1 MAKARRGSPW
11 TNLLLL
17 VWLVSCYAVTIA
29 VFGLTSRP
37 RPADVAIVFGS
48 LVRDGQPSPRLAAR
62 LEAGRKLYAE
72 HLAKRLYVSGATGK
86 EGYDESA
93 VMRAWLLAHGVP
105 DSAVVRDSL
114 GRNSHL
120 TGVNAAAFMKAHGLK
135 EATVVSQYFHIAR
148 ATLACEQQGIDVT
161 GASAAVHMEWR
172 DLYSLG
178 REMVALPVYAVTGR
192 STR

>member
-1 MAKARRGSPW
+1 MARRRGSPW
-11 TNLLLL
+11 PTILLG
-17 VWLVSCYAVTIA
+17 VWLIGVYALTIA
-29 VFGLTSRP
+29 LYGVTSRA

-62 LEAGRKLYAE
+62 LEAGRKLYADQ
-72 HLAKRLYVSGATGK
+72 LARVLYVSGATGK

-114 GRNSHL
+114 GKNSHL
-120 TGVNAAAFMKAHGLK
+120 TGVNAAAFMKARGYK
-135 EATVVSQYFHIAR
+135 DATVVTQYFHIAR
-148 ATLACEQQGIDVT
+148 ATLACRQQGIDVS
-161 GASAAVHMEWR
+161 GAAVADRYEWR

-178 REMVALPVYAVTGR
+178 REMVALPVYAVKGFAKR
-192 STR
+192 